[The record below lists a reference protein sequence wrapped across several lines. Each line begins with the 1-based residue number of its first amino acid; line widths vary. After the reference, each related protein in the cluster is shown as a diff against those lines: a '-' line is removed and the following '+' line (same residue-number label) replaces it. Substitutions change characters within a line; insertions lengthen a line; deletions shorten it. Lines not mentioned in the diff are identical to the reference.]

1 MPHAREHAC
10 SAVRSFAGVTIPLC
24 NFLVYVFFR
33 GQDLAPCVK
42 LLNGKL
48 SQLIELIESM

>member
-1 MPHAREHAC
+1 M
-10 SAVRSFAGVTIPLC
+10 FALRIVW
-24 NFLVYVFFR
+24 
-33 GQDLAPCVK
+33 GQDLAPYVE

>member
-1 MPHAREHAC
+1 M
-10 SAVRSFAGVTIPLC
+10 FGLC
-24 NFLVYVFFR
+24 IVQ
-33 GQDLAPCVK
+33 GQDLAPCVE